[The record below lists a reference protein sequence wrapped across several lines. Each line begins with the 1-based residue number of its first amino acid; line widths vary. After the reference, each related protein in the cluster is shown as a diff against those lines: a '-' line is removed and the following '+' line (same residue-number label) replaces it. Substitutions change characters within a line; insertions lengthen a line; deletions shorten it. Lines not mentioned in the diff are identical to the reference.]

1 MRLYTLHR
9 YRQFVFAA
17 ICLVLLV
24 LAIWMLWPFWHAFAW
39 GTALAILVYPLHLRL
54 TQRFNDS
61 LAAGIT
67 TGLVI
72 LFILGPLF
80 LIGLGLYGEAK
91 TVLNQLRNHSGS
103 STALQLGALIDR
115 INSFV
120 APYAQQVGI
129 DDFDLRE
136 VVRRSLESGLGNARL
151 LVREVLM
158 GVLTAVFTVI
168 LLFFILRDSHKL
180 KEPALDL
187 IPLPREAA
195 EEAMRSIYDTVHA
208 IFYGVLL
215 VAIAQGGSLGMTF
228 WLLGLPSPL
237 VWGMA
242 GVVLCMIPFAGAPLI
257 YVPTALLLISH
268 GEWTKAIILL
278 IVGMGFISL
287 IDNFFRPAIIGARIR
302 RHYAAVFFSLVGGV
316 VTLGPVGLLI
326 GPVVL
331 SLILGAIQVLR
342 GMALEALPDPPG
354 DSRAADDE
362 SLSPQGPLRQPE
374 SPG

>member
-1 MRLYTLHR
+1 MRLYTAHR
-9 YRQFVFAA
+9 YRQVVFA
-17 ICLVLLV
+17 ILCLLLLG

-39 GTALAILVYPLHLRL
+39 SAALAILVYPLHLRL
-54 TQRFNDS
+54 NKRFNDTLS
-61 LAAGIT
+61 AGIT
-67 TGLVI
+67 TALVV

-80 LIGLGLYGEAK
+80 LIGIGLYGEAK
-91 TVLNQLRNHSGS
+91 AILKQLRDSSGDS
-103 STALQLGALIDR
+103 PALQLGTLIDR
-115 INSFV
+115 INAFI
-120 APYAQQVGI
+120 APFAHQIGI

-136 VVRRSLESGLGNARL
+136 VARKSLESGLGNARV
-151 LVREVLM
+151 LVREVVM
-158 GVLTAVFTVI
+158 GVLTAVFTVL

-187 IPLPREAA
+187 IPLPRQAAEAA
-195 EEAMRSIYDTVHA
+195 MKSVYDTVHA

-215 VAIAQGGSLGMTF
+215 VAIAQGGSLGVTF
-228 WLLGLPSPL
+228 WILGLPSPL
-237 VWGMA
+237 LWGMA

-268 GEWTKAIILL
+268 GDWTRAIILL
-278 IVGMGFISL
+278 VVGVGFISL

-316 VTLGPVGLLI
+316 VTLGPVGLLL

-342 GMALEALPDPPG
+342 EMAREPSPTPPET
-354 DSRAADDE
+354 STPP
-362 SLSPQGPLRQPE
+362 SP
-374 SPG
+374 